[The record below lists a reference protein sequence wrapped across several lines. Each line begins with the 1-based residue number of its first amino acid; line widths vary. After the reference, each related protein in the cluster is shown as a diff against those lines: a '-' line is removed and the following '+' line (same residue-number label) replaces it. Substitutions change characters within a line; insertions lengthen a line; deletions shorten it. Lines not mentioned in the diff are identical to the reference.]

1 MAKFKAPSAAV
12 LTARAKKAG
21 RAGTEKAR
29 IQWFIKEVLNK
40 HRITM
45 RGRMFLAVSLLR
57 DKTSKNISRPV
68 TKGKAGRVTNR
79 SKPGEFPKAETT
91 QLLLSIFSDVR
102 TSRSQVIE
110 GFVGTPLDYGVILE
124 TSKRLD
130 RPFLVRTLNE
140 EMSTIRKI
148 LTGPIR

>member
-21 RAGTEKAR
+21 RAGGEKAR

-40 HRITM
+40 HKITM

-57 DKTSKNISRPV
+57 DKISKNISRPV
-68 TKGKAGRVTNR
+68 TKGKAGRVTDR
-79 SKPGEFPKAETT
+79 SKKGEFPKAETT
-91 QLLLSIFSDVR
+91 NLLLTIFGDVR
-102 TSRSQVIE
+102 TRSRQIVE
-110 GFVGTPLDYGVILE
+110 GHVGTPVDYGVILE
-124 TSKRLD
+124 TSKKLD
-130 RPFLVRTLNE
+130 RSFMVRTLNE
-140 EMSTIRKI
+140 ELPIIRKI